1 MSFITKAFAP
11 LLLCALGACSTYV
24 EDEASRA
31 FQPVMPEALYRTGP
45 ADGSI
50 YHANAPGLFAV
61 EQRAS
66 KVGDILT
73 IALNESF
80 QATKSQTATAA
91 KSDSLSLSVPNLLNV
106 PVASTGSAQNF
117 EGNGAAEQSNS
128 FTGLVTVSVVRVMS
142 NGNLEVL
149 GQKKL
154 TLNNGDEYVRVSGLV
169 RQSDISPTNV
179 VNSNRLANAEIT
191 YIGAGDLAD
200 TAKRGWIPKAFSS
213 LNAI

>member
-31 FQPVMPEALYRTGP
+31 FQPVMPEANHRTGP

-80 QATKSQTATAA
+80 QATKSQTASAA
-91 KSDSLSLSVPNLLNV
+91 KTDSLSLSVPNLLNV
-106 PVASTGSAQNF
+106 PLASTGSAQNF

-128 FTGLVTVSVVRVMS
+128 FTGLVTVSVVRVMN

>member
-1 MSFITKAFAP
+1 MSFISKVFAP
-11 LLLCALGACSTYV
+11 LMLCALGACSTYV

-31 FQPVMPEALYRTGP
+31 FQSVMPEANERTGP

-50 YHANAPGLFAV
+50 YHANASGLFAV

-80 QATKSQTATAA
+80 QATKSQKASAA
-91 KSDSLSLSVPNLLNV
+91 KSDNLSLSVPNLLNV

-169 RQSDISPTNV
+169 RQSDISPANV

-200 TAKRGWIPKAFSS
+200 TAKRGWIPKAFSA
-213 LNAI
+213 LNSI